1 MRVRKFFAQGDP
13 KGQPRPR
20 AFAMR
25 MGNGK
30 FSARVFDA
38 GTAEGWKSC
47 VAIAAKRHQRDDRLE
62 GPKYV
67 MLDFVFARP
76 KSHFRSIKGQLR
88 LKDDAPEFYTA
99 KPDVDN
105 LAKAVLDCLTQI
117 GGFWRDDSQVIC
129 VLIIKRYAL
138 DGEKSGCNVLINDD
152 GVA

>member
-1 MRVRKFFAQGDP
+1 MIEFFAQGEP

-47 VAIAAKRHQRDDRLE
+47 VAIAAKPHRSDVRLE
-62 GPKYV
+62 MPKFV
-67 MLDFVFARP
+67 TLEFVFARP
-76 KSHFRSIKGQLR
+76 KRHFRSSKGELR
-88 LKDDAPEFYTA
+88 LKDDAPIYHTA
-99 KPDVDN
+99 LPDVDN
-105 LAKAVLDCLTQI
+105 LAKAVLDCLTQT
-117 GGFWRDDSQVIC
+117 GGFWRDDSLVVGLKI
-129 VLIIKRYAL
+129 VKRYVVG
-138 DGEKSGCNVLINDD
+138 GEQTGCWIGINDD

>member
-1 MRVRKFFAQGDP
+1 MIAFFAQGEP

-38 GTAEGWKSC
+38 GTAENWKSC
-47 VAIAAKRHQRDDRLE
+47 VAIAAKPHQRHDGLE
-62 GPKYV
+62 GPKFV
-67 MLDFVFARP
+67 MLEFVFARP
-76 KSHFRSIKGQLR
+76 KSHFRSIKGQLQ
-88 LKDDAPEFYTA
+88 LKDNAPKFYTA

-117 GGFWRDDSQVIC
+117 GGFWRDDSQIVS
-129 VLIIKRYAL
+129 VLIMKRYAL
-138 DGEKSGCNVLINDD
+138 DGDKSGCWIAINDD